1 MSRHCFFVSVFNVE
15 QGSACQESLFESGEI
30 ARDQRVS
37 DAMDSV
43 NHRYGLFTLK
53 SGAMVGVE
61 QHIWDRIPFGSV
73 QDLEE
78 LYAGH
83 KPALVAQD
91 TNWGA

>member
-1 MSRHCFFVSVFNVE
+1 MVDLFNVE

-30 ARDQRVS
+30 ACEQRVS

-73 QDLEE
+73 QDLDEM
-78 LYAGH
+78 YADH
-83 KPALVAQD
+83 EPVLVAPD